1 MSARNGER
9 GDEFSDAVGRGGRE
23 AIRGDEETR
32 RTKYCCAPYATSA
45 APQSA
50 TVYLSYA
57 RTNFFDAAFFPRL
70 SSIVYARAARV
81 TRRVVIVVW
90 AKYNRLHSG
99 VTQTQRNNATRRTAH
114 AIRI

>member
-45 APQSA
+45 APHSA

-70 SSIVYARAARV
+70 SSIVFARAA
-81 TRRVVIVVW
+81 
-90 AKYNRLHSG
+90 G
-99 VTQTQRNNATRRTAH
+99 VTDGTSS
-114 AIRI
+114 